1 MQCHSCVCAFL
12 GMKSPRNGIILVL
25 EGVVF
30 HYSRLKCLLGQLL
43 YILTFNFN
51 NFVLKIQNYRIK
63 KKKKEKR

>member
-12 GMKSPRNGIILVL
+12 GMKSPRYGIILML
-25 EGVVF
+25 EGVIF

-43 YILTFNFN
+43 YILTFNLNN

-63 KKKKEKR
+63 KKKKR

>member
-30 HYSRLKCLLGQLL
+30 HYSRLKCLLGQFTI
-43 YILTFNFN
+43 YSDI
-51 NFVLKIQNYRIK
+51 
-63 KKKKEKR
+63 